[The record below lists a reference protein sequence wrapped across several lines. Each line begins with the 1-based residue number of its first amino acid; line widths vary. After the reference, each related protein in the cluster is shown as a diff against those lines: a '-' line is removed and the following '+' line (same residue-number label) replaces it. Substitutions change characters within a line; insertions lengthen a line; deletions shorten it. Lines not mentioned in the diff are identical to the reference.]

1 MTVENDAPATDCSV
15 SESLLD
21 FHHGAIIIDTHVD
34 TILRQVDL
42 GHDLSL
48 SSSPGYMD
56 LPRMKSGNLTAA
68 FFACCV
74 DYNNIKRGTARLRQQ
89 QIINAVLNLCARNG
103 SIIELARSAADIRR
117 LAAAGKLAAV
127 LTIEGAQ
134 AIEDDLDS
142 LQTLWD
148 QGVRSIA
155 LAHFTT
161 NGWADSSADVE
172 RHRGLSALGR
182 NAVGELNRLGII
194 VDVSH
199 ASDRATLQAIDAS
212 SSPVLASH
220 SSARALHD
228 HPRNLADELIRA
240 IAARGGVIG
249 PTLFPEYIFPPF
261 QAAMEEHAA
270 VVLKDM
276 ADRDSVRENT
286 PAIATVMRSYG
297 SDMHGKY
304 DALVTRRLPMPSLEI
319 FVRHVAHI
327 ADLVGPQHICIGTD
341 HGAVRFDIPRFDDC
355 TKLPAMTQA
364 LFACGFSRTEVE
376 GILGGNVLRLMEKV
390 IGA

>member
-1 MTVENDAPATDCSV
+1 MSVEHEAPATDASV
-15 SESLLD
+15 SRSLLD
-21 FHHGAIIIDTHVD
+21 FHHAAIIVDTHVD
-34 TILRQVDL
+34 TILRQLDL
-42 GHDLSL
+42 GHDLTAST
-48 SSSPGYMD
+48 SPGYMD
-56 LPRMKSGNLTAA
+56 LPRMRKGNLTAA

-89 QIINAVLNLCARNG
+89 QIINAVLDLCARNA
-103 SIIELARSAADIRR
+103 SIIELAGSAADIRR

-142 LQTLWD
+142 LSDLWR

-172 RHRGLSALGR
+172 RHGGLSALGR
-182 NAVGELNRLGII
+182 KAVAELNRLGMII
-194 VDVSH
+194 DVSH

-212 SSPVLASH
+212 SAPVLASH

-228 HPRNLADELIRA
+228 HPRNLTDELIRA

-261 QAAMEEHAA
+261 QLAMEEHAA

-304 DALVTRRLPMPSLEI
+304 DSLVTRGLPMPGIEVLI
-319 FVRHVAHI
+319 QHVAHI
-327 ADLVGPQHICIGTD
+327 AGLVGPQHVCIGTD
-341 HGAVRFDIPRFDDC
+341 HGAVRFDIPRFEDC
-355 TKLPAMTQA
+355 TKLPVLTQA
-364 LFACGFSRTEVE
+364 LLAAGFSRPEVQ
-376 GILGGNVLRLMEKV
+376 GILGENILRLMERV